1 MTGPRSIFRALVL
14 GAMLVPAAQA
24 QSNRPPQPEVVRAE
38 RALSAALEAAA
49 DLHAPAELQA
59 AQAALAAARD
69 ADSRRRRSEAATLG
83 QRAELEALLAEAR
96 AHSQR
101 LRAEVSARSEDNA
114 RLRRDLLDGGLR

>member
-1 MTGPRSIFRALVL
+1 
-14 GAMLVPAAQA
+14 MLVPAAQA

-38 RALSAALEAAA
+38 RALNAALEAAA

-69 ADSRRRRSEAATLG
+69 AESRRRRSEAATLG
-83 QRAELEALLAEAR
+83 QRAELEARLAEAR

-114 RLRRDLLDGGLR
+114 RLRRDLLDGGLQ

>member
-1 MTGPRSIFRALVL
+1 
-14 GAMLVPAAQA
+14 MLVPAAQA

-69 ADSRRRRSEAATLG
+69 ADSRRRRSEAAKLG